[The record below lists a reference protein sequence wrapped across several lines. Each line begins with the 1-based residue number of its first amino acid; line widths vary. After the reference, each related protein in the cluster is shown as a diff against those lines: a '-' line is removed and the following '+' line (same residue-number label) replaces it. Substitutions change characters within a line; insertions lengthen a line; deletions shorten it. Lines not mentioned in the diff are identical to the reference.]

1 MFGHVAMERFGG
13 SAEDAAFAHG
23 EVLVVDARR
32 KREDEAKR
40 GGLMDSG
47 VWHRT
52 DPASWGEGS
61 VAMAW
66 MDGQLS
72 DWA

>member
-1 MFGHVAMERFGG
+1 VFGHVAVKRLGG
-13 SAEDAAFAHG
+13 GAENSAFAHG
-23 EVLVVDARR
+23 EVLVVDAW
-32 KREDEAKR
+32 REGENEAKR

-47 VWHRT
+47 LWHGT

-66 MDGQLS
+66 MGGQLLG
-72 DWA
+72 WA